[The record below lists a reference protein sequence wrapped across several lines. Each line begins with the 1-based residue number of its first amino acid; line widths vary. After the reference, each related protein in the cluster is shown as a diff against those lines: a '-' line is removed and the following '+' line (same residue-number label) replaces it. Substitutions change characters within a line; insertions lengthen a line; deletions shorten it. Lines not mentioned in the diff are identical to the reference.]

1 MVTGDHP
8 YTAEAIAKQ
17 VGIIK
22 EEKTRADIAKERG
35 VDEATVS
42 LDDVGAIVVTGAE
55 VNNFT
60 GMIELRIYIYFIY

>member
-22 EEKTRADIAKERG
+22 HEKTRADIAKERG
-35 VDEATVS
+35 VDEAAVS
-42 LDDVGAIVVTGAE
+42 LDDVGAIVVTGSE
-55 VNNFT
+55 VNSFAGRNSFFLFF
-60 GMIELRIYIYFIY
+60 LRC